1 MPNKE
6 SDKLAKTVEEVNERW
21 CRYVDLCE
29 SHALDW
35 VMSEM
40 DTLNRIVK
48 EKKRSPFVNSM
59 LGGSSKEHNGW
70 LLQMMIEG
78 QECRNDAAQYSYD
91 TYRLNYLYYKENY
104 GGGLTAEEKAERDT
118 LLYE

>member
-1 MPNKE
+1 MLNNE
-6 SDKLAKTVEEVNERW
+6 TNKLAKTVEEVNEWW

-40 DTLNRIVK
+40 DTLNRIIK
-48 EKKRSPFVNSM
+48 EKKRSPFVNSL
-59 LGGSSKEHNGW
+59 LGGSSREYNDW
-70 LLQMMIEG
+70 LLQMMIWI
-78 QECRNDAAQYSYD
+78 QKHQNDAAQYGYD
-91 TYRLNYLYYKENY
+91 TYRLNDLYYRETY
-104 GGGLTAEEKAERDT
+104 CGGLTAEEKAERDT